1 MNYAAIK
8 YNVIEDGEGCRTAL
22 FVSGCRH
29 HCKNCFQPQTW
40 NFDFGN
46 EFTSET
52 ENTIINS
59 LSPNHIAGLTV
70 LGGEPFEPENQPR
83 LNDLIIKVRN
93 AYPNKTIWM
102 YSGYTFEELNNP
114 DKHCHVASI
123 TENILKNI
131 DVLVDGEFIEDLKD
145 ITLPFRGS
153 SNQRIILT
161 KESMANNKIV
171 LSKYMEKH
179 A

>member
-46 EFTSET
+46 EFTPET
-52 ENTIINS
+52 EKLILDS
-59 LSPNHIAGLTV
+59 LSPKYIAGITI
-70 LGGEPFEPENQPR
+70 LGGEPFEPENQPTIEQFI
-83 LNDLIIKVRN
+83 LKIRN
-93 AYPNKTIWM
+93 QYPNKTIWI
-102 YSGYTFEELNNP
+102 YSGYTFEELMNP
-114 DKHCHVASI
+114 DKNCHIKNI
-123 TENILKNI
+123 TENILKNV
-131 DVLVDGEFIEDLKD
+131 DVLIDGEFIEDLKD
-145 ITLPFRGS
+145 LTLSFRGS

-161 KESMANNKIV
+161 KESIKNNTIV
-171 LSKYMEKH
+171 LSEHMNKRT
-179 A
+179 